1 MEFRT
6 CSTRTTSSSSILVQ
20 VRSPFLNPLAE
31 FALKNSL
38 RKPLRHRPTRLG
50 PSCLPHRHPPR
61 ADHQRGVHRVAH
73 DPLEAK
79 ARDALYWDR
88 AELGGGARGWE
99 GGAQYAAGRESG
111 RLEHY
116 ECSLLG
122 RGGMVLIWIG

>member
-1 MEFRT
+1 M
-6 CSTRTTSSSSILVQ
+6 
-20 VRSPFLNPLAE
+20 
-31 FALKNSL
+31 
-38 RKPLRHRPTRLG
+38 
-50 PSCLPHRHPPR
+50 
-61 ADHQRGVHRVAH
+61 AH